1 MSDGVD
7 RISFSR
13 EKRVN
18 PKKRLTLLNDEALP
32 ERHISSLRIFLGD
45 QRRIRAPQ

>member
-1 MSDGVD
+1 MSNGGDG
-7 RISFSR
+7 ISFSR
-13 EKRVN
+13 EKRAS
-18 PKKRLTLLNDEALP
+18 PKKRLTLLNDKALP